1 MAQISFCGNR
11 RNLRIEVGAGRG
23 GAGAG
28 LLNNETR
35 NAGEKPVHGFMGS

>member
-11 RNLRIEVGAGRG
+11 RNLRIEVGAGCG
-23 GAGAG
+23 GARPR

-35 NAGEKPVHGFMGS
+35 NAGEKPVHGFVGS